1 MKNNT
6 FTLLDVL
13 EKYGYN
19 DIWDVVDKFICE
31 EPQTLNCCVRNKSIL
46 LGIELMDLNLLNS
59 FNTHIDDS
67 VIRSDII
74 VISTIEYHEARQ
86 GDKKEC
92 EQWFLVSVELKVFD
106 ERVEIKII
114 DVQTYYKKQCDGIQ
128 NKLTNTFVPIL
139 STADFDIE
147 AENFLGKYC
156 PQALEEPMA
165 VPVRAIAKSMSL
177 RIKEGMQFKSK
188 MPIFG
193 AIAFF
198 DCKANLRDRD
208 GVLKQ
213 YNIPKG
219 SIIIDNRLNFWNIG
233 CVNNTIAHEL
243 YHWHRHR
250 IYAQIQR
257 LLIGNDSL
265 KSLNRCNV
273 TPARHTMFASSY
285 TDVDW
290 MEWQANSIAPKI
302 LMPKN
307 MFERKLNELMN
318 QSGYYTSTQ
327 SQKAGILD
335 SVIIHLSE
343 FFQVSK
349 QATMIRMHELGI
361 EDVEQVYNSRYKSEP
376 CYEIDFT
383 SFIVEYRCNK
393 KFRKLIDSG
402 YFLYIDNHCVINNDK
417 YISEESLGRITLSEY
432 ALTNKSE
439 CCLQFSERIIL
450 NRKKLDAISAIF
462 YRGQQQAYTKAIEL
476 FDSTSNDGLIDNAAT
491 KVKAKL
497 EKARAFDCRL
507 NDAIVSDFG
516 KSINNLI
523 DIFAEEMNFDQH
535 KIVAEIEEMTLLNKK
550 TISDMRLN
558 KTKPTKHTILSFCIG
573 MGMGYTETDKLLK
586 NAGHSLGLSGDDYL
600 YSIILMKYR
609 GNDIDTINDIL
620 ENGGARK
627 LGSK

>member
-1 MKNNT
+1 MRKN
-6 FTLLDVL
+6 TLIAILD
-13 EKYGYN
+13 KFGYD
-19 DIWDVVDKFICE
+19 DIWESVETYMRE
-31 EPQTLNCCVRNKSIL
+31 EPQTLDCCVWNRSIQH
-46 LGIELMDLNLLNS
+46 GIELLDIKLLNS
-59 FNTHIDDS
+59 FNTHIDDN
-67 VIRSDII
+67 VIHSDVI
-74 VISTIEYHEARQ
+74 VTSNIGYQEARQ
-86 GDKKEC
+86 GDKKEY

-106 ERVEIKII
+106 EKVEIKIV
-114 DVQTYYKKQCDGIQ
+114 DVQTYYKKQYGSIQ

-139 STADFDIE
+139 GKTDFDIE
-147 AENFLGKYC
+147 AEKFLNKYY

-165 VPVRAIAKSMSL
+165 VPVRAIAKNMRL
-177 RIKEGMQFKSK
+177 RIKEGVQFNSNP
-188 MPIFG
+188 PIFG

-198 DCKANLRDRD
+198 DCKANLRDSD

-213 YNIPKG
+213 FNIPKG
-219 SIIIDNRLNFWNIG
+219 SIIIDNRLNFWSIG

-265 KSLNRCNV
+265 KSLNRCNA
-273 TPARHTMFASSY
+273 TPTRHTMFANSY
-285 TDVDW
+285 ADVDW

-307 MFERKLNELMN
+307 MFERKLNELLS
-318 QSGYYTSTQ
+318 QAGYYKSTGER
-327 SQKAGILD
+327 KEEILD
-335 SVIIHLSE
+335 SVIIRLNE

-349 QATMIRMHELGI
+349 QAAMIRMHELGV
-361 EDVEQVYNSRYKSEP
+361 EDVEQVYNSRYKSEAI
-376 CYEIDFT
+376 YEIDFA
-383 SFIVEYRCNK
+383 SYIIEYKCNE

-402 YFLYIDNHCVINNDK
+402 DFLYIDNHCVINNEK
-417 YISEESLGRITLSEY
+417 YIIEGPLGKVSLSEY
-432 ALTNKSE
+432 ALRNKSE

-450 NRKKLDAISAIF
+450 NRKKLEAISAIF

-476 FDSTSNDGLIDNAAT
+476 IDCIGNDGLLDSAA
-491 KVKAKL
+491 KKAKAKL
-497 EKARAFDCRL
+497 EIAKAFDCRL

-523 DIFAEEMNFDQH
+523 DIFAEEMNFDPH

-558 KTKPTKHTILSFCIG
+558 KTKPTKHTILSFSIG
-573 MGMGYTETDKLLK
+573 MGMGYNETVKLLK
-586 NAGHSLGLSGDDYL
+586 NAGHSLGFSDDDYF
-600 YSIILMKYR
+600 YSLILMQYR
-609 GNDIDTINDIL
+609 GKDIDTINDIL
-620 ENGGARK
+620 EACGARK